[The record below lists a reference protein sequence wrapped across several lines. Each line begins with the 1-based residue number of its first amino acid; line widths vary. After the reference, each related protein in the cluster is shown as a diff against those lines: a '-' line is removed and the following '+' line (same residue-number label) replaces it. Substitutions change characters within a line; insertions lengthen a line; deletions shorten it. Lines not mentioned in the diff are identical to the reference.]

1 MLVLLL
7 IKGGRCWSARGGTRP
22 KGWEGSQ
29 LLKRNTRLLTGTSD
43 RLITTEITSSAQSNV
58 FNDTTRFYKERENQ
72 KHSKENIV
80 PSEEISRALSKVRK
94 RNQNH
99 IDRHPHTRGS
109 LRKHKQS
116 RKQKSTRPRRR
127 PVRKGR
133 QVDPVKAGVDFSL
146 AVFDPEVGKMCVTK
160 EEEVASTERQRVLE
174 CTHKSVEKCHYTYV
188 TQFKPSQEEVCEE
201 NFEKSCQITFKQQAY
216 NETVRK
222 CYRPTSKVC
231 NGEGPEECRTVY
243 ESSCTTKYVEK
254 QPGKFVGD
262 TGCEKLPVEICGAG
276 CTFEE
281 GEEECHDKVL
291 TSVVDLPEEVC
302 DLNPQKTCKF
312 ITKLVPQLKPIHQ
325 CTIVPQEVCQMK
337 FSSPQQ
343 IKKPLITKWCLDETP
358 PQSGEESNSLNSS
371 EQDRSSG
378 NVEENAFIGPQL
390 PLAEKL
396 GSKDETSIPILELG
410 LPARAEDDGIFKSQ
424 NREAMTDDNLVDRNE
439 SKEIEFDELPN
450 SFFGNA
456 IDFSASDVSSGQS
469 QIEVED
475 FKTFLDESFPRQNF
489 DQFVDFK
496 DF

>member
-1 MLVLLL
+1 M
-7 IKGGRCWSARGGTRP
+7 
-22 KGWEGSQ
+22 
-29 LLKRNTRLLTGTSD
+29 
-43 RLITTEITSSAQSNV
+43 
-58 FNDTTRFYKERENQ
+58 
-72 KHSKENIV
+72 
-80 PSEEISRALSKVRK
+80 
-94 RNQNH
+94 
-99 IDRHPHTRGS
+99 
-109 LRKHKQS
+109 
-116 RKQKSTRPRRR
+116 RKQ
-127 PVRKGR
+127 R

-160 EEEVASTERQRVLE
+160 EEEVSSTERQRVLE
-174 CTHKSVEKCHYTYV
+174 CTHKSVERCHYTYV

-231 NGEGPEECRTVY
+231 NGEGLEECRTVY

-291 TSVVDLPEEVC
+291 TSVVDVPEEVC
-302 DLNPQKTCKF
+302 DLNPQKTCRF
-312 ITKLVPQLKPIHQ
+312 VTKLVPRLKPTHQ
-325 CTIVPQEVCQMK
+325 CTIVPQEVCQLK

-343 IKKPLITKWCLDETP
+343 VKKPLLTKWCLDETP
-358 PQSGEESNSLNSS
+358 PQSQSNSLDAS
-371 EQDRSSG
+371 EKDRTSG
-378 NVEENAFIGPQL
+378 DVEENTFIGPLL
-390 PLAEKL
+390 PLGGNAKE
-396 GSKDETSIPILELG
+396 ETSIPILELG
-410 LPARAEDDGIFKSQ
+410 HPAADEDPGILRNQ
-424 NREAMTDDNLVDRNE
+424 NRETVTDGELVDDNE
-439 SKEIEFDELPN
+439 SQELDIDELGN
-450 SFFGNA
+450 SFFGNG
-456 IDFSASDVSSGQS
+456 IDFGEVGSGQS

-475 FKTFLDESFPRQNF
+475 FKTFLDEPFPRQNF